1 MDLADLYRDIV
12 ETSPDGIW
20 VVDLDGR
27 TVYANPEI
35 ARIHGIPESDLPDLT
50 VFDTL
55 DEQGRTQFA
64 AHLDDVRGGRI
75 HDHEVEVQWVRRDGS
90 IVWVLCRE
98 SAMRDDEGRTVALL
112 HRYSDFTER
121 RRMIDSLRASEEA
134 LEDQIAQNTVM
145 QAVASAAN
153 EAHALDEVLD
163 RCRHLVLLHD
173 DWERARAFVPDDEG
187 RMSAFFTS
195 EADRAADAD
204 DPFAAS
210 ELELAQR
217 CYDDRHLVWDERRLT
232 VAFPISLD
240 DTVYAVIA
248 ITSAPPLYRH
258 QMVEN
263 MVTLAAEQ
271 LSRVVERELHQAA
284 LAAARDSA
292 MEASRQKSDFLAT
305 MSHEIRTPLNGV
317 IGLNDLLMRTALSPE
332 QQRLVSGTQVASRTL
347 LDLINDIL
355 DFSKIEAGR
364 LELERRD
371 FEVRPLLHHVAGLL
385 GGAARAKGIDLVV
398 ECDDPVP
405 PVLSGDP
412 TRLAQVVTNL
422 VSNAVKFTERGGV
435 RVCARL
441 DDQPSTVD
449 DAAGVVRMHVE
460 VTDTGVG
467 VSPEK
472 LRGLFDPFTQADS
485 STTRVYGGTGLGLAI
500 SREIVEAMGGAL
512 VYSPNPEGG
521 SVFSFTVTLHEG
533 AGDETPVT
541 FGSAA
546 PSGPQL
552 ALQGRRALLL
562 DDTGTERQ
570 VLDDHLAWWGVEVER
585 LSSVAA
591 LDEHL
596 GHARPAPDVMLL
608 DLTDPAHDVAR
619 VVARLRAVPSYAGVG
634 VLLLTPE
641 GSPRAA
647 TAGLQDVG
655 EVLDR
660 PVHSSAL
667 LEALRRLIPEAPPL
681 DTSRPGALAAP
692 GPHTPSKGWI
702 LVVEDNPVN
711 QMVATGLLAA
721 LGYTADTADDGLAAI
736 EAARAGGFDA
746 ILMDVQ
752 MPHMDGYTATERIR
766 AGEAGTRRPII
777 AMTAAAVEG
786 ERERCLAAGMDDF
799 LTKPIDAARLAET
812 LERWLRPDAAPAPDA
827 VPPAAVPPAAV
838 PPAAVAQP
846 AAGPATGPIDVSR
859 LDELR
864 ELDQPG
870 RPSYVARAVEN
881 YLGNLE
887 RDLALLS
894 AATDADDH
902 VELRAVAHRFAG
914 ASLNL
919 GAARSGETARALEQ
933 AARHEDTGA
942 ARALLEQLLGLAEAD
957 AEGLRAYL
965 RAAYPAPVS

>member
-20 VVDLDGR
+20 VIDLDGR

-35 ARIHGIPESDLPDLT
+35 ARVHAISEDELADLT

-55 DEQGRTQFA
+55 DEQGRAQFA
-64 AHLDDVRGGRI
+64 AHLDDVRAGRI

-90 IVWVLCRE
+90 VVWVLCRE
-98 SAMRDDEGRTVALL
+98 SALRDADGRTVALL
-112 HRYSDFTER
+112 HRYSDYTER
-121 RRMIDSLRASEEA
+121 RRMIESLRASEEA

-153 EAHALDEVLD
+153 QAHTLDEVLG
-163 RCRHLVLLHD
+163 RCRQLVLLHD
-173 DWERARAFVPDDEG
+173 DWERARAFVPDDHG
-187 RMSAFFTS
+187 RIRAFWTS
-195 EADRAADAD
+195 EADRDADAD
-204 DPFAAS
+204 DPLAAA

-217 CYDDRHLVWDERRLT
+217 SHDARQLVWDKRRLS
-232 VAFPISLD
+232 VAFPVVLD
-240 DTVYAVIA
+240 DRVHAVVV

-258 QMVEN
+258 QMVEA
-263 MVTLAAEQ
+263 MLTLVAEQ
-271 LSRVVERELHQAA
+271 LARVVERELGQAA
-284 LAAARDSA
+284 LSAARDSA

-347 LDLINDIL
+347 LELINDIL

-385 GGAARAKGIDLVV
+385 GGSARDKGIELVV

-405 PVLSGDP
+405 AVLSGDP

-422 VSNAVKFTERGGV
+422 VSNAVKFTERGSV
-435 RVCARL
+435 QVCASL
-441 DDQPSTVD
+441 DDGA
-449 DAAGVVRMHVE
+449 DAAGPGEVRLHVQ
-460 VTDTGVG
+460 VSDTGVG
-467 VSPEK
+467 VAPEK

-500 SREIVEAMGGAL
+500 SREIVEAMGGTL
-512 VYSPNPEGG
+512 VYSPNPDGG
-521 SVFSFTVTLHEG
+521 SVFSFTVLLREG
-533 AGDETPVT
+533 AGDEAPVT
-541 FGSAA
+541 FGAGA
-546 PSGPQL
+546 PGGPQL
-552 ALQGRRALLL
+552 ALQGRRAVLV
-562 DDTGTERQ
+562 DDTGAERQ
-570 VLDDHLAWWGVEVER
+570 VLDEHLAWWGVEVER
-585 LSSVAA
+585 LSCVAD
-591 LDEHL
+591 LE
-596 GHARPAPDVMLL
+596 ARLSSTAPVPDVVLL
-608 DLTDPAHDVAR
+608 DLADPAHDAPR
-619 VVARLRAVPSYAGVG
+619 VVALLRSVPAYAAVG

-641 GSPRAA
+641 DSPREA
-647 TAGLQDVG
+647 TAGLADIG

-660 PVHSSAL
+660 PVDSGAL

-681 DTSRPGALAAP
+681 DTSRPGALAEP

-736 EAARAGGFDA
+736 EAAGVGGFDA

-766 AGEAGTRRPII
+766 AAETGPRRPII
-777 AMTAAAVEG
+777 AMTAAAIEG

-799 LTKPIDAARLAET
+799 LTKPIDAARLADT
-812 LERWLRPDAAPAPDA
+812 LERWLRPDAAAAP
-827 VPPAAVPPAAV
+827 PPAAAAPAPPA
-838 PPAAVAQP
+838 PPAP
-846 AAGPATGPIDVSR
+846 AAPAGPLTGPIDVAR

-870 RPSYVARAVEN
+870 RPSYVARAVDN
-881 YLGNLE
+881 FLGNLE
-887 RDLALLS
+887 RDLTAMS
-894 AATDADDH
+894 AAAEAEDH

-919 GAARSGETARALEQ
+919 GASRSGETARALEQ
-933 AARHEDTGA
+933 AARHEDIAA

-957 AEGLRAYL
+957 ADGLRAYL
-965 RAAYPAPVS
+965 RAEYPTPVTS